1 MKLIISNL
9 LSLTL
14 SGYNLPNRAMIYLSI
29 YMAVTKGDI

>member
-14 SGYNLPNRAMIYLSI
+14 SGYNLLNRSMIYLSV